1 MISPALPLAVLAAS
15 TQVLDWDFVSSM
27 THVRS
32 AQPTAEGLWCA
43 TSGGVFFY
51 DYDQGFTAEY
61 LYPHDLPHHA
71 VEDVLQ
77 DSQGRLWCATGNGL
91 AVLENGGWTVYTS
104 FDGIPG
110 SGEVR
115 VVEEAGSW
123 IWAGTDGGLAG
134 WTGSGFL
141 HMDEALTRGGF
152 TAGEVD
158 ALLER
163 DDSLWIATEIG
174 VFSLDLGSSPYVAS
188 SWHHWAA
195 ETGGLGI
202 RGFLATPDSLY
213 AFGSGVFRRD
223 PGAWT
228 VLLDYSSHPDSMIL
242 GLAST
247 SDGLVAAGC
256 GVRRRIAGTA
266 WERWGEGF
274 PPGTQATFL
283 AEGGGS
289 LWCGAGSQ
297 HWTNTDYGA
306 GLARLNPEGWTLVLI
321 PGLPAGS
328 CYQPAIIDGTLY
340 CGSHNRGLMARYGN
354 EWRYYGP
361 FDGLPNTLRVY
372 PVADAP
378 GEAVWTA
385 SYHYGLTW
393 LWDSGAPSGA
403 DDILMTFV
411 SDSIQVNP
419 PVPQMEAPLLNNQ
432 AVCLASSGE
441 TLWIGQEPFWTTPDE
456 PSGLAVCVGDP
467 AAGDLEWAA
476 FTVDDGLASG
486 AIRSLLLTGD
496 GGIWIA
502 FAGDA
507 GCQYLDFGGTPLIHS
522 DDSWLPAPNQS
533 WGMSSGLPSSQVL
546 SFCRDRE
553 GGVLIGTGAGLSR
566 WTAGAGF
573 STVAGVD
580 GAIKAIAL
588 DGDGTAWCL
597 GSSAVWAVDGAEVVH
612 YDRSNSPF
620 LPVNRVEN
628 EFAAWDPSEGRIIFS
643 SRIGMWMIRT
653 AAGSAGGGGP
663 RFHPQP
669 FLPGDGG
676 VLSLAGVPD
685 APVTVRVFSVDG
697 AFVASI
703 SADSPGAWSWDGRT
717 EGGNAAG
724 GVYFAV
730 VEADGV
736 TSVTK
741 LAVVR

>member
-15 TQVLDWDFVSSM
+15 TQVLDWGFVSSM

-32 AQPTAEGLWCA
+32 VQPAAEGRWCA

-51 DYDQGFTAEY
+51 DYDQGFTVEY
-61 LYPHDLPHHA
+61 LYPRDLPHHA

-77 DSQGRLWCATGNGL
+77 DSQGRLWCATGDGL

-104 FDGIPG
+104 FEGMPG
-110 SGEVR
+110 SGDVR
-115 VVEEAGSW
+115 DVEEAGSW
-123 IWAGTDGGLAG
+123 IWAGTDGGLAR

-141 HMDEALTRGGF
+141 PMDEALTQGGF
-152 TAGEVD
+152 TATEVD
-158 ALLER
+158 ALVER
-163 DDSLWIATEIG
+163 DDSLWIATELG
-174 VFSLDLGSSPYVAS
+174 VFSLDLGSSPFVAS
-188 SWHHWAA
+188 SWRHWAA
-195 ETGGLGI
+195 ETEGLGI

-223 PGAWT
+223 PGEWT
-228 VLLDYSSHPDSMIL
+228 VLLDYSSYPDSMIL

-247 SDGLVAAGC
+247 SDGLIAAGY
-256 GVRRRIAGTA
+256 GVRRRIAGTE
-266 WERWGEGF
+266 WERFGDGF

-289 LWCGAGSQ
+289 LWCGAGSL

-306 GLARLNPEGWTLVLI
+306 GLARLDPEGWTLVGI

-328 CYQPAIIDGTLY
+328 CYQPALIDGTLY

-354 EWRYYGP
+354 DWRYYGP
-361 FDGLPNTLRVY
+361 SDGLPNTLRVY

-378 GEAVWTA
+378 GDAVWTA

-393 LWDSGAPSGA
+393 LRDSGTSSGA
-403 DDILMTFV
+403 DDSVATYV
-411 SDSIQVNP
+411 SDSIEVTP
-419 PVPQMEAPLLNNQ
+419 PVPQVEAPLLNNQ
-432 AVCLASSGE
+432 VVCLASSGE
-441 TLWIGQEPFWTTPDE
+441 TLWIGQEPFWSTPDE
-456 PSGLAVCVGDP
+456 PSGLVVCMGDP
-467 AAGDLEWAA
+467 AAGDLEWAT
-476 FTVDDGLASG
+476 FTGDDGLSSG
-486 AIRSLLLTGD
+486 AIRSLLPMGD
-496 GGIWIA
+496 GGLWIA

-533 WGMSSGLPSSQVL
+533 WGISSGLPSNQVL
-546 SFCRDRE
+546 SFCSDGE
-553 GGVLIGTGAGLSR
+553 GGVLVGTGAGLSR
-566 WTAGAGF
+566 WTEGTGF
-573 STVAGVD
+573 STVPGVV

-597 GSSAVWAVDGAEVVH
+597 GSSAVWAMDGAELVC

-628 EFAAWDPSEGRIIFS
+628 EFASWDPSEGRIVFS

-653 AAGSAGGGGP
+653 AAGSAGGDGP

-676 VLSLAGVPD
+676 VLSIAGVPD
-685 APVTVRVFSVDG
+685 APVTVRIFSVDG
-697 AFVASI
+697 AFVASV
-703 SADSPGAWSWDGRT
+703 SADSPGAWSWDGCT
-717 EGGNAAG
+717 EGGNAAS
-724 GVYFAV
+724 GVYFAI
-730 VEADGV
+730 VEADGI